1 MAVNITRF
9 HNVFLYQARATV
21 PELLEDLKILAGL
34 DARAESQRVLLTL
47 GAWLTLI
54 PGVVL
59 SILSFGV
66 WVLGADSEVEIFH
79 QASELEV
86 VTAAGLVGAT
96 LFAAG
101 VLLFVWHASLKPRD
115 LDNRRYG
122 LAEVLLKRL
131 QVDLDPD
138 ATVRLKLDL
147 RRDDVREKRV
157 KEDMVGWWNTQ
168 FFVDPWFLL
177 EAPLADGTMLRIR
190 IVERLQKRERSKTS
204 ASGKTKTKTKRK
216 GSARL
221 EVSLRV
227 KPERHPG
234 LGAMKAQATA
244 AVRLPKRVEL
254 ERVRVAADRLSMRV
268 RLAHDWAV
276 QVKRSPDDPETP
288 AFWKQALA
296 KDDASR
302 TATMMLLSLYQVV
315 HYARLRG
322 KRQAA
327 RARQQSV

>member
-9 HNVFLYQARATV
+9 HNVFLYQSRATV
-21 PELLEDLKILAGL
+21 PALLEDLKVLAGL
-34 DARAESQRVLLTL
+34 DARAESQLGTLTL

-59 SILSFGV
+59 SILAFGT
-66 WVLGADSEVEIFH
+66 WAGSAESEVELSA
-79 QASELEV
+79 QGSEL
-86 VTAAGLVGAT
+86 VTAAGLVGAA
-96 LFAAG
+96 LFVTG
-101 VLLFVWHASLKPRD
+101 LLLFVWRAALKPRD

-131 QVDLDPD
+131 QVDLAPD

-147 RRDDVREKRV
+147 RQDDVREKRV

-190 IVERLQKRERSKTS
+190 MVERLQKRERSMTS

-234 LGAMKAQATA
+234 LAAMKPQATA

-276 QVKRSPDDPETP
+276 QVKRAPDDPETP

-315 HYARLRG
+315 HYARRRG
-322 KRQAA
+322 KLQAA
-327 RARQQSV
+327 RARRQSV

>member
-9 HNVFLYQARATV
+9 HNVFLYQSRATV
-21 PELLEDLKILAGL
+21 PELLEDLKVLAVL

-47 GAWLTLI
+47 GAWPTLI
-54 PGVVL
+54 PGVAL

-66 WVLGADSEVEIFH
+66 WALGADSE
-79 QASELEV
+79 L

-101 VLLFVWHASLKPRD
+101 VLLFVWRDSLKQRD

-131 QVDLDPD
+131 QIDLEPD

-147 RRDDVREKRV
+147 RQDDVREKRV
-157 KEDMVGWWNTQ
+157 NEDMVGWWNTQ
-168 FFVDPWFLL
+168 FFVDPWFTL
-177 EAPLADGTMLRIR
+177 EGPLADGSVVRIHM
-190 IVERLQKRERSKTS
+190 VERLQKRERSKTS
-204 ASGKTKTKTKRK
+204 ASGRTKIKTKRK

-244 AVRLPKRVEL
+244 AARLPPRVEL

-276 QVKRSPDDPETP
+276 QVKRTPDDPETP

-315 HYARLRG
+315 HYARRRG
-322 KRQAA
+322 KLQAA
-327 RARQQSV
+327 RARRQSV

>member
-9 HNVFLYQARATV
+9 HNVFLYQSRATV
-21 PELLEDLKILAGL
+21 PELLEDLKVLAGL

-47 GAWLTLI
+47 GAWPTLI
-54 PGVVL
+54 PGVAL

-66 WVLGADSEVEIFH
+66 WALGADSE
-79 QASELEV
+79 L
-86 VTAAGLVGAT
+86 VTTAGLVGAT

-101 VLLFVWHASLKPRD
+101 VLLFVWRDFLKPRD

-131 QVDLDPD
+131 QVDLAPD
-138 ATVRLKLDL
+138 APVRLKLDL
-147 RRDDVREKRV
+147 RQDDVREKRV

-177 EAPLADGTMLRIR
+177 EAPLADGTMLRIHM
-190 IVERLQKRERSKTS
+190 VERLQKRERSKTS
-204 ASGKTKTKTKRK
+204 ASGRTKTKTKRK

-234 LGAMKAQATA
+234 LGAMKPRATA
-244 AVRLPKRVEL
+244 AVRLPERVEL
-254 ERVRVAADRLSMRV
+254 ERVRVAADRMSMRV

-288 AFWKQALA
+288 AFWKQALS

-315 HYARLRG
+315 QYARRRG
-322 KRQAA
+322 KLQAT
-327 RARQQSV
+327 RARRQSV